1 MLEFHSESSE
11 SVSAMPLHIWSY
23 SHTCTVCIDTKLQR
37 IQKGFRKYVYI
48 FFAIQYTYYIEAE
61 VDL

>member
-37 IQKGFRKYVYI
+37 IQKGFEKYIYVYI
-48 FFAIQYTYYIEAE
+48 FFARLYNIHIT
-61 VDL
+61 